1 MKIKSSSSSKTGEKF
16 KIAVIL
22 PRFNDSTGEKIFK
35 EVEKTLLEKGVKKQN
50 ISLFRI
56 PGALELPF
64 TAKKIAQSKKFHTII
79 ALGVIIE
86 GGTDHYEH
94 VCRET
99 YQGLMQANLT
109 EKIPTIFGV
118 LTVKN
123 IKQAEERIYKGQEF
137 AESAIEMANFTPK
150 SYILNPKS

>member
-1 MKIKSSSSSKTGEKF
+1 MKTESSSFSQTGEKL
-16 KIAVIL
+16 KIAILL
-22 PRFNDSTGEKIFK
+22 PRFNDSITKKVLAETEK
-35 EVEKTLLEKGVKKQN
+35 ELLRSKVKKQN
-50 ISLFRI
+50 IKIFNI

-64 TAKKIAQSKKFHTII
+64 AAKKIAKSKKFHAII
-79 ALGVIIE
+79 ALGVVLE

-99 YQGLMQANLT
+99 YNGLMQMNLT

-123 IKQAEERIYKGQEF
+123 IAQAEERISKGKDF
-137 AESAIEMANFTPK
+137 AQAAIEMALLK
-150 SYILNPKS
+150 I